1 MISPLAQIHP
11 NAKVAANVT
20 IDAFSIIHEGVEIG
34 EGTHIMSNVAVF
46 KGTTIGKNCK
56 VFPGAVLGAVPQ
68 DLKFVGE
75 ETTVV
80 IGDNTT
86 IREYV
91 TINRG
96 TKDKY
101 TTKVGNDC
109 LLMAYVHVAHDCIIG
124 NNVIIANAVQLAG
137 HVTIDDYA
145 ILGGLSGIQQFIHIG
160 AHAYVAG
167 QILVRKDVPPYVKA
181 ARDPQVYSGINSVGL
196 QRRNFTKEVIEEIS
210 AIYHILFVQG
220 HPTSQAI
227 DIINTSRAKSPVRD
241 EIVNFVQNSRSG
253 IIKRPSKTS
262 SNEDVT
268 F

>member
-1 MISPLAQIHP
+1 MISPLAQIHA
-11 NAKVAANVT
+11 NAKIAANVAIDPFT
-20 IDAFSIIHEGVEIG
+20 IIDDDVEIG
-34 EGTHIMSNVAVF
+34 EGCHIMSNVSIF
-46 KGTTIGKNCK
+46 RGTRIGKNCK
-56 VFPGAVLGAVPQ
+56 VFPGAVLGAIPQ

-86 IREYV
+86 IRECV

-96 TKDKY
+96 TKDKF
-101 TTKVGNDC
+101 TTKVGSNC

-124 NNVIIANAVQLAG
+124 DNVIIANAVQLAG

-145 ILGGLSGIQQFIHIG
+145 IVGGLTGVQQFIHIG
-160 AHAYVAG
+160 AHSYVAG
-167 QILVRKDVPPYVKA
+167 QILIRKDVPPYVKV

-196 QRRNFTKEVIEEIS
+196 QRRNFSKELIEEIS
-210 AIYHILFVQG
+210 TIYHILFVQG
-220 HPTSQAI
+220 HPTSQALE
-227 DIINTSRAKSPVRD
+227 IICNSRDKSPVRD
-241 EIVNFVQNSRSG
+241 EIVDFVRSSKSG

>member
-20 IDAFSIIHEGVEIG
+20 IEPFSVIYDDVEIG
-34 EGTHIMSNVAVF
+34 EGTHIMSNVAVYS
-46 KGTTIGKNCK
+46 GTRIGKNCK
-56 VFPGAVLGAVPQ
+56 VFPGAVLGAIPQ

-86 IREYV
+86 IRECV

-96 TKDKY
+96 TKDKF
-101 TTKVGNDC
+101 TTQVGKNC
-109 LLMAYVHVAHDCIIG
+109 LLMAYVHVAHDCVIG
-124 NNVIIANAVQLAG
+124 DNVILANAVQLAG

-145 ILGGLSGIQQFIHIG
+145 IVGGLTGVQQFIHIG
-160 AHAYVAG
+160 AHSYVAG
-167 QILVRKDVPPYVKA
+167 QILVRKDVPPFVKV

-196 QRRNFTKEVIEEIS
+196 QRRNFAKEVIDEIS
-210 AIYHILFVQG
+210 TIYHILFVQG
-220 HPTSQAI
+220 HPTTQALE
-227 DIINTSRAKSPVRD
+227 IINNSREQSPVRD
-241 EIVNFVQNSRSG
+241 EIVSFVQNSRSG

>member
-11 NAKVAANVT
+11 NAKVAANVS
-20 IDAFSIIHEGVEIG
+20 IDAFSTIHDDVEIG
-34 EGTHIMSNVAVF
+34 EGTHIMSNVTVF
-46 KGTTIGKNCK
+46 NGTRIGKKCK
-56 VFPGAVLGAVPQ
+56 VFPGAVLGAIPQ

-80 IGDNTT
+80 IGDRTT

-96 TKDKY
+96 TKDKLS
-101 TTKVGNDC
+101 TTVGHDC

-167 QILVRKDVPPYVKA
+167 QILVRKDVPPYVKV

-196 QRRNFTKEVIEEIS
+196 QRRQFPKEVIDEIS
-210 AIYHILFVQG
+210 TIYHILFVQG

-227 DIINTSRAKSPVRD
+227 EIITNSRVQSAVRD
-241 EIVNFVQNSRSG
+241 EIVSFVQGSRSG

-262 SNEDVT
+262 SNEDVA

>member
-11 NAKVAANVT
+11 NAEIGGNVI
-20 IDAFSIIHEGVEIG
+20 IDAFSIIHEDVVIG
-34 EGTHIMSNVAVF
+34 EGTHIMSNVSIF
-46 KGTTIGKNCK
+46 SGTRIGSNCK
-56 VFPGAVLGAVPQ
+56 VFPGAVLGAIPQ

-96 TKDKY
+96 TKDKL
-101 TTKVGNDC
+101 TTKVGSNC

-124 NNVIIANAVQLAG
+124 DNVIIANAVQLAG

-145 ILGGLSGIQQFIHIG
+145 ILGGLSGVQQFIHIG
-160 AHAYVAG
+160 AHSYVAG
-167 QILVRKDVPPYVKA
+167 QILVRKDVPPYVKV

-196 QRRNFTKEVIEEIS
+196 QRRNFPKEVIDEIS
-210 AIYHILFVQG
+210 TIYHILFVQG
-220 HPTSQAI
+220 HPTTQALE
-227 DIINTSRAKSPVRD
+227 IICNSREISPVRD
-241 EIVNFVQNSRSG
+241 EIVQFVQNSRSG

>member
-46 KGTTIGKNCK
+46 TGTTIGKNCK

-160 AHAYVAG
+160 PHAYVAG

>member
-11 NAKVAANVT
+11 KAVIGSNVT
-20 IDAFSIIHEGVEIG
+20 IDAFTIIHDDVEIG
-34 EGTHIMSNVAVF
+34 EGSHIMSNVVVF
-46 KGTTIGKNCK
+46 SGTTIGKNCK

-75 ETTVV
+75 QTTVV

-96 TKDKY
+96 TKDKF
-101 TTKVGNDC
+101 TTQVGSNC
-109 LLMAYVHVAHDCIIG
+109 LLMAYVHVAHDCMIG
-124 NNVIIANAVQLAG
+124 DHVILANAVQLAG
-137 HVTIDDYA
+137 HVVIDDYA
-145 ILGGLSGIQQFIHIG
+145 IVGGLSGVQQFIHIG

-167 QILVRKDVPPYVKA
+167 QILIRKDVPPYVKV
-181 ARDPQVYSGINSVGL
+181 ARDPQVYSGINTVGL
-196 QRRNFTKEVIEEIS
+196 QRRNFSKETIDEIS

-220 HPTSQAI
+220 HPTTQALE
-227 DIINTSRAKSPVRD
+227 IINSSRTQSGVRD
-241 EIVNFVQNSRSG
+241 EIVHFVQNSRSG

-262 SNEDVT
+262 TNEDIT